1 MKCHSSRSAYSRSR
15 KAPVAIRKYERIAVS
30 RVKMA
35 MNAMRYGI
43 LPSFRGRPAASVA
56 EGFARCQFSMFRSL
70 CD

>member
-1 MKCHSSRSAYSRSR
+1 M
-15 KAPVAIRKYERIAVS
+15 AIRKYERIAVS